1 MEKKKIDKDTEV
13 KELTSKWET
22 LSRDSAIISAAIQYK
37 KSKEII
43 SKKLDNEKV
52 AINYGINSVNKKV
65 LENLKKYN
73 EVENELKEI
82 MEHYEKNLLE
92 LSSFYDSSIV
102 INYAK
107 IVEEEKKQIDMYAK
121 VYELRKDEEKAKSK
135 VDNSDDDIREEIC
148 NIEDEISKSELKV
161 RRLKPTVKKKIEEK
175 EKNITIAM
183 ETKEQQLQRDV
194 KGPKVF
200 SRATKFFLG
209 KINPYKMIEKNVFS
223 KIKSRIELYENEE
236 KPKMR
241 KVNDKYKEE
250 NIINTINEIIALK
263 EEVEETEE

>member
-73 EVENELKEI
+73 EIENELKQI

-92 LSSFYDSSIV
+92 LSSYYDCSIV

-107 IVEEEKKQIDMYAK
+107 RADTNRQRRIGQER
-121 VYELRKDEEKAKSK
+121 L
-135 VDNSDDDIREEIC
+135 
-148 NIEDEISKSELKV
+148 SEGFFEYL
-161 RRLKPTVKKKIEEK
+161 TSE
-175 EKNITIAM
+175 
-183 ETKEQQLQRDV
+183 
-194 KGPKVF
+194 
-200 SRATKFFLG
+200 ATPGNFQFFG
-209 KINPYKMIEKNVFS
+209 
-223 KIKSRIELYENEE
+223 
-236 KPKMR
+236 
-241 KVNDKYKEE
+241 
-250 NIINTINEIIALK
+250 ALP
-263 EEVEETEE
+263 VALA